1 MKLIDTNI
9 WVHALSR
16 DSPKKERAQDVT
28 NVLMGLGEAAVS
40 TQNLL
45 ELYAAMTKTLSP
57 TESAKWSEKFARSRN
72 IYKFEPSLED
82 TEAAIGMARSL
93 GLRRSEI
100 FDALLA
106 ATALRN
112 GIKTIVTENAR
123 HFERL
128 GMKVETL

>member
-16 DSPKKERAQDVT
+16 DSPKKERAQDTT
-28 NVLMGLGEAAVS
+28 NILMGLGEAAIS
-40 TQNLL
+40 TQTLL
-45 ELYAAMTKTLSP
+45 ELYAAMTKTLP
-57 TESAKWSEKFARSRN
+57 PAVSAKWSEKFAKSRN
-72 IYKFEPSLED
+72 IIKFEPTLAD
-82 TEAAIGMARSL
+82 TEVAIELARKQ

-112 GIKTIVTENAR
+112 GVKTILTENVR
-123 HFERL
+123 HFEKL